1 MRGLRVFS
9 FFAFAAL
16 TSAAALGSS
25 ACSTKS
31 CTVVGCQSGAAITVH
46 PPAGASLA
54 GATFAIC
61 LNGKCSSAV
70 AGGGEGGPSSD
81 ATHIVMSG
89 DVGIQTADISGGN
102 VTFVYAEDESNP
114 ATKIHT
120 SGDTYRVSIIGADKS
135 TLVDATRTVTYPNTS
150 QPNGPDCDPT
160 CHNATVDVAA
170 Q

>member
-1 MRGLRVFS
+1 MECRRA
-9 FFAFAAL
+9 FAFVAFAL
-16 TSAAALGSS
+16 LASAIGLATN

-31 CTVVGCQSGAAITVH
+31 CTLVGCQSGAAITVH
-46 PPAGASLA
+46 PAAGAALT

-61 LNGKCSSAV
+61 LNGKCSSGV
-70 AGGGEGGPSSD
+70 AGGGEAGPASD
-81 ATHIVMSG
+81 PSHIVMNG
-89 DVGIQTADISGGN
+89 DVGIQTADVSGSN
-102 VTFVYAEDESNP
+102 VVFDYREDESNP

-160 CHNATVDVAA
+160 CHNATVDVAP

>member
-1 MRGLRVFS
+1 MS
-9 FFAFAAL
+9 
-16 TSAAALGSS
+16 TT

-31 CTVVGCQSGAAITVH
+31 CTLVGCQSGASITTH
-46 PPAGASLA
+46 PAATASLA

-61 LNGKCSSAV
+61 LNGKCSSGT
-70 AGGGEGGPSSD
+70 AGGGEGGASADDS
-81 ATHIVMSG
+81 HIVLNG
-89 DVGIQTADISGGN
+89 DVGIQTADVTGGT
-102 VTFVYAEDESNP
+102 VTFHYGEDTSNP
-114 ATKIHT
+114 ATQIHT

-135 TLVDATRTVTYPNTS
+135 TIVDATRTVTYPQTS